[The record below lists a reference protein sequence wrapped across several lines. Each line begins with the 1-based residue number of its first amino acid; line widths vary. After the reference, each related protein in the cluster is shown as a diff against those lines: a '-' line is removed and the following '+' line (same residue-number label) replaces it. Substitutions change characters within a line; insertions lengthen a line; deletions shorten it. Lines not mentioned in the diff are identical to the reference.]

1 MKKIWKTPAILTNA
15 ILLVLIALCSIVFI
29 VTKPEV
35 QPKNVFLLMMY
46 ALSSAMLWFS
56 ALALISLLISNFT
69 SIQLSYVTKIVFRV
83 LAGIVFGL
91 MVFSPVIFSI
101 PIHLFKVIVSLL
113 LVVAI
118 MMPMAIGV
126 FGFLYGLSWAQ
137 TKVQIRVD
145 EKDGKGDKDDKDDKD
160 SKDGKDEDLLA
171 DGSSHPKTSQ
181 KTSSKA
187 NESSLPGNYHETLSK
202 DADTNKDK

>member
-35 QPKNVFLLMMY
+35 QPENVFLLMMY

-69 SIQLSYVTKIVFRV
+69 SMQLSYVTKIVFRV

-145 EKDGKGDKDDKDDKD
+145 EKDSKGDK
-160 SKDGKDEDLLA
+160 GEDLLA
-171 DGSSHPKTSQ
+171 DSSSQPKTSQ

-187 NESSLPGNYHETLSK
+187 SESSLPGNYHEALLK
-202 DADTNKDK
+202 DTNTDK

>member
-15 ILLVLIALCSIVFI
+15 ILLVLIALCSIGFI

-35 QPKNVFLLMMY
+35 QPENVFLLMMY

-137 TKVQIRVD
+137 TKMQIRVG
-145 EKDGKGDKDDKDDKD
+145 EKD

-171 DGSSHPKTSQ
+171 DGSSQPKTSQ

-202 DADTNKDK
+202 NTDTNKDK

>member
-15 ILLVLIALCSIVFI
+15 ILLVLIALCSIGFI

-35 QPKNVFLLMMY
+35 QPENVFLLMMY

-137 TKVQIRVD
+137 TKMQIRVG
-145 EKDGKGDKDDKDDKD
+145 EKD

-202 DADTNKDK
+202 NTDTNKDK

>member
-35 QPKNVFLLMMY
+35 QPENVFLLMMY

-69 SIQLSYVTKIVFRV
+69 SVQLSYVTKIIFRV

-91 MVFSPVIFSI
+91 MVFSPIIFSI

-137 TKVQIRVD
+137 TKVQIRVG
-145 EKDGKGDKDDKDDKD
+145 EKD
-160 SKDGKDEDLLA
+160 SKDSKDEDLLA
-171 DGSSHPKTSQ
+171 DSSSQPKTSQ

-187 NESSLPGNYHETLSK
+187 SESSLPGNYHETLSK
-202 DADTNKDK
+202 DVDTNKDK

>member
-35 QPKNVFLLMMY
+35 QPENVFLLMMY

-145 EKDGKGDKDDKDDKD
+145 EKDSKD
-160 SKDGKDEDLLA
+160 SKDSKDDKGEDLLA
-171 DGSSHPKTSQ
+171 DGSSQPKTSQ

-187 NESSLPGNYHETLSK
+187 SESSLPSNYHEALLK
-202 DADTNKDK
+202 DTNTDK

>member
-35 QPKNVFLLMMY
+35 QPENVFLLMMY

-56 ALALISLLISNFT
+56 ALALISLLISNFA

-91 MVFSPVIFSI
+91 MIFSPVIFSI
-101 PIHLFKVIVSLL
+101 PIRLFKVIVSLL

-145 EKDGKGDKDDKDDKD
+145 EKDSKD
-160 SKDGKDEDLLA
+160 SKDDKGEDLLA
-171 DGSSHPKTSQ
+171 DSSSQPKTSQ

-187 NESSLPGNYHETLSK
+187 SESSLPGNYHEALLK
-202 DADTNKDK
+202 DTNTDK

>member
-35 QPKNVFLLMMY
+35 QPENVFLLMMY

-137 TKVQIRVD
+137 TKMQIRVD
-145 EKDGKGDKDDKDDKD
+145 DRDD
-160 SKDGKDEDLLA
+160 KDEDLLA
-171 DGSSHPKTSQ
+171 DGSSQPKTSQ

-187 NESSLPGNYHETLSK
+187 SESSLPSNYHEALLK
-202 DADTNKDK
+202 DTNTDK

>member
-35 QPKNVFLLMMY
+35 QPENVFLLMMY

-145 EKDGKGDKDDKDDKD
+145 DKDD
-160 SKDGKDEDLLA
+160 KDEDLLA
-171 DGSSHPKTSQ
+171 DGSSQPKTSQ

-187 NESSLPGNYHETLSK
+187 SESSLPSNYHAALLK
-202 DADTNKDK
+202 DTNTDK

>member
-1 MKKIWKTPAILTNA
+1 MKKIWKTPALLTHA

-35 QPKNVFLLMMY
+35 QPENVFLLMMY

-69 SIQLSYVTKIVFRV
+69 SVQLSYVTKIVFRV

-91 MVFSPVIFSI
+91 MVFSPIIFSI

-137 TKVQIRVD
+137 TKMQIRVG
-145 EKDGKGDKDDKDDKD
+145 EKSDKDDKDD
-160 SKDGKDEDLLA
+160 KDEDLLA
-171 DGSSHPKTSQ
+171 DGSSQPKTSQ
-181 KTSSKA
+181 KASSKA
-187 NESSLPGNYHETLSK
+187 NESFLPGNYHETLSK

>member
-35 QPKNVFLLMMY
+35 QPENVFLLMMY

-137 TKVQIRVD
+137 TKMQIRVD
-145 EKDGKGDKDDKDDKD
+145 EKD
-160 SKDGKDEDLLA
+160 SKDEDLLA
-171 DGSSHPKTSQ
+171 DSSSHPKTAQ
-181 KTSSKA
+181 KASSKA
-187 NESSLPGNYHETLSK
+187 NESSLPGNYYETLSK
-202 DADTNKDK
+202 DVDINKDK

>member
-35 QPKNVFLLMMY
+35 QPENVFLLMMY
-46 ALSSAMLWFS
+46 AISSAMLWFS

-137 TKVQIRVD
+137 TKMQIRVG
-145 EKDGKGDKDDKDDKD
+145 EKG
-160 SKDGKDEDLLA
+160 SKDEDLLA
-171 DGSSHPKTSQ
+171 DSSSHPKTSQ
-181 KTSSKA
+181 RASSKA

-202 DADTNKDK
+202 DADINKDK

>member
-1 MKKIWKTPAILTNA
+1 MKKIWKTPAIFTNA

-137 TKVQIRVD
+137 TKMQIRVN
-145 EKDGKGDKDDKDDKD
+145 DKSD
-160 SKDGKDEDLLA
+160 KDGKDEDLLA

-202 DADTNKDK
+202 NTDTNKDK

>member
-1 MKKIWKTPAILTNA
+1 MKKIWKTPAILINA
-15 ILLVLIALCSIVFI
+15 ILLVLIALCSIGFI

-35 QPKNVFLLMMY
+35 QPENVFLLMMY

-137 TKVQIRVD
+137 TKMQIRVG
-145 EKDGKGDKDDKDDKD
+145 EKD

-202 DADTNKDK
+202 DADINKDK

>member
-1 MKKIWKTPAILTNA
+1 MKKIWKTPAIFTNA

-35 QPKNVFLLMMY
+35 QPENVFLLMMY

-137 TKVQIRVD
+137 TKMQIRVD
-145 EKDGKGDKDDKDDKD
+145 EKNDKDDKDD
-160 SKDGKDEDLLA
+160 KDEDLLA
-171 DGSSHPKTSQ
+171 DGSSQPKTSQ

-187 NESSLPGNYHETLSK
+187 GESSLPGNYHETLSK

>member
-35 QPKNVFLLMMY
+35 QPENVFLLMMY

-145 EKDGKGDKDDKDDKD
+145 DKDDKDDKD
-160 SKDGKDEDLLA
+160 EDLLA
-171 DGSSHPKTSQ
+171 DGASQHKTSQ
-181 KTSSKA
+181 KASSKA
-187 NESSLPGNYHETLSK
+187 NESSLPGNYHETLSR
-202 DADTNKDK
+202 DTDTNKDK

>member
-35 QPKNVFLLMMY
+35 QLENVFLLMMY

-56 ALALISLLISNFT
+56 ALALISLLISNFA

-91 MVFSPVIFSI
+91 MIFSPVIFSI
-101 PIHLFKVIVSLL
+101 PIRLFKVIVSLL

-145 EKDGKGDKDDKDDKD
+145 EKDSKD
-160 SKDGKDEDLLA
+160 SKDDKGEDLLA
-171 DGSSHPKTSQ
+171 DSSSQPKTSQ

-187 NESSLPGNYHETLSK
+187 SESSLPGNYHEALLK
-202 DADTNKDK
+202 DTNTDK

>member
-35 QPKNVFLLMMY
+35 QPENVFLLMMY

-118 MMPMAIGV
+118 MTPMAIGV

-137 TKVQIRVD
+137 TKMQIRVG
-145 EKDGKGDKDDKDDKD
+145 EKD
-160 SKDGKDEDLLA
+160 SKDEDLLA

>member
-1 MKKIWKTPAILTNA
+1 MKKICKTPAILTNA

-35 QPKNVFLLMMY
+35 QPENVFLLMMY

-137 TKVQIRVD
+137 TKMQIRV
-145 EKDGKGDKDDKDDKD
+145 DDKD
-160 SKDGKDEDLLA
+160 SKGDKGEDLLA
-171 DGSSHPKTSQ
+171 DGSSQPKTSQ

-187 NESSLPGNYHETLSK
+187 SESSLPGNYHEALLK
-202 DADTNKDK
+202 DTNTDK